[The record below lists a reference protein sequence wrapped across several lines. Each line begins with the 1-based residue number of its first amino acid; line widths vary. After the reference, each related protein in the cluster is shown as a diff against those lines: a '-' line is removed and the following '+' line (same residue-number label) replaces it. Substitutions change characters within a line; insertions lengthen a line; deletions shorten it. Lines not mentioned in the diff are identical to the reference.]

1 MPDHEH
7 YLKICASFKLLLEE
21 NVCETHCKPCL
32 STLDE
37 FSLGSS
43 PVKICTVKS
52 LPDKELRFF
61 NSVLPSLVH
70 PRGKYGIIYSP
81 QRVFDFQRLVLIFPV

>member
-1 MPDHEH
+1 MPDHEN

-52 LPDKELRFF
+52 LPDKK
-61 NSVLPSLVH
+61 SS
-70 PRGKYGIIYSP
+70 
-81 QRVFDFQRLVLIFPV
+81 DFLTQFYLA